1 MIFLVPL
8 LIIIAVIF
16 GIDYLYFSDD
26 DEALKEKKEK
36 KIEKNLS
43 LEEKKNELKS
53 LLYKD
58 EN

>member
-26 DEALKEKKEK
+26 DEALKEKKEQ